1 MEYLLLRPIFK
12 ITLVLF
18 ILYETL
24 SMVGNILVENI
35 FGSLELLKGKEEK

>member
-18 ILYETL
+18 ILYKTL